1 MFIAIS
7 QFTIANDKMEEAR
20 EAFRNRPHLVDKA
33 PGFIRME
40 VISLRELP
48 AEIWLV
54 TYWEKEEAF
63 SEWHKSHLYR
73 ESHKG
78 IPKGLKLMPKS
89 ARLRFFESICS

>member
-7 QFTIANDKMEEAR
+7 QFTIANDKTEEVR
-20 EAFRNRPHLVDKA
+20 EAFRNRPHLVDGE

-40 VISLRELP
+40 VISPRDLP

-54 TYWEKEEAF
+54 TYWESEEAF
-63 SEWHKSHLYR
+63 STWHGGHLYH

-78 IPKGLKLMPKS
+78 IPKGLKLVPKS
-89 ARLRFFESICS
+89 ARLRFFESISS

>member
-7 QFTIANDKMEEAR
+7 QFTIANDKTEEVR
-20 EAFRNRPHLVDKA
+20 EAFRNRPHLVDGE

-40 VISLRELP
+40 VISPRDLP

-54 TYWEKEEAF
+54 TYWESEEAF
-63 SEWHKSHLYR
+63 STWHRSHLYR

-78 IPKGLKLMPKS
+78 IPKGLKLVPKS
-89 ARLRFFESICS
+89 ARLRFFESISS

>member
-7 QFTIANDKMEEAR
+7 QFTIANDKTEEVR
-20 EAFRNRPHLVDKA
+20 EAFRNRPHLVDGE

-40 VISLRELP
+40 VISPRELQ

-54 TYWEKEEAF
+54 TYWETEEAF
-63 SEWHKSHLYR
+63 SRWHRSHLYH

-78 IPKGLKLMPKS
+78 IPKGLKLVPKS
-89 ARLRFFESICS
+89 ARLRFFESISP

>member
-7 QFTIANDKMEEAR
+7 QFTIANDKTEEVR
-20 EAFRNRPHLVDKA
+20 EAFRNRPHLVDGE

-40 VISLRELP
+40 VISPRDLP

-54 TYWEKEEAF
+54 TYWESEEAF
-63 SEWHKSHLYR
+63 STWHRSHLYR

-78 IPKGLKLMPKS
+78 IPKGLKLVLKS
-89 ARLRFFESICS
+89 ARLRFFESISS